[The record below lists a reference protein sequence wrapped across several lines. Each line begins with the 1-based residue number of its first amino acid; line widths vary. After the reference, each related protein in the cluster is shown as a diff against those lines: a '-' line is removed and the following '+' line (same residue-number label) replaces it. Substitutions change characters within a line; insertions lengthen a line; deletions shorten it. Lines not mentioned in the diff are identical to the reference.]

1 MASTDDET
9 ISSQTKDPSF
19 GNRISEG
26 WAEIKVE
33 ENPGWVWRL
42 SCWDLLLYNRDRKS
56 SVLTSCSSLLYPLY
70 CSATQLFTSLNIVVR
85 VWGVMT
91 CLLMS
96 MGAGAVV
103 LVLGLSQ
110 TGNELVGKDVSVF
123 ASPLLQKG
131 VDLEILRTTTSVG
144 F

>member
-1 MASTDDET
+1 
-9 ISSQTKDPSF
+9 
-19 GNRISEG
+19 
-26 WAEIKVE
+26 
-33 ENPGWVWRL
+33 
-42 SCWDLLLYNRDRKS
+42 
-56 SVLTSCSSLLYPLY
+56 
-70 CSATQLFTSLNIVVR
+70 
-85 VWGVMT
+85 MT